1 MEIEVDGIKLTYL
14 VGSKAVWIV
23 DANTGQKLSFHVDHH
38 LTEAEAY
45 EKIEA
50 AREFFEEEERNKSY
64 YWQEYGRDE

>member
-14 VGSKAVWIV
+14 VGAKRVWIV
-23 DANTGQKLSFHVDHH
+23 DTNTGYRLSFHVDHN

-50 AREFFEEEERNKSY
+50 ARWIFAEEERNKSY
-64 YWQEYGRDE
+64 YWQEYGSDE

>member
-14 VGSKAVWIV
+14 VGAKRVWIV
-23 DANTGQKLSFHVDHH
+23 DTNTGYKLSFRVDHH

-50 AREFFEEEERNKSY
+50 ARQFFAEEERNRSY
-64 YWQEYGRDE
+64 YWQEYGSDE

>member
-23 DANTGQKLSFHVDHH
+23 DTNTGYKLSFHVDHH

-50 AREFFEEEERNKSY
+50 ARWIFAEEERNKKY
-64 YWQEYGRDE
+64 YWEEFDK